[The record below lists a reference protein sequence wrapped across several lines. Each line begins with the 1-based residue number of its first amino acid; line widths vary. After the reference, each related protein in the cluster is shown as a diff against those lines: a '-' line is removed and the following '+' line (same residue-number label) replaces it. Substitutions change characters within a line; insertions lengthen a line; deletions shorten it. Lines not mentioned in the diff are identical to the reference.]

1 MSSVPFTPFS
11 IGSVPFVGGL
21 SLLISLALVTPFLPE
36 IDLDRDAADL
46 VCVGRSFLLL
56 ELCESDLGFS
66 PLAEEDVSDLLD
78 RKLRL
83 SAGIVFESFAEL
95 RTELLQSL
103 IEAQGWK
110 TGAGTIREDLGFN
123 TSIQMR
129 WIVVGGQTL

>member
-21 SLLISLALVTPFLPE
+21 LLLISLALVTPFFPE
-36 IDLDRDAADL
+36 IDFDRDAADL

-83 SAGIVFESFAEL
+83 SAGIVFEASPSYAPGSC
-95 RTELLQSL
+95 R
-103 IEAQGWK
+103 A
-110 TGAGTIREDLGFN
+110 
-123 TSIQMR
+123 
-129 WIVVGGQTL
+129 

>member
-1 MSSVPFTPFS
+1 MSSAPFTPFS

-83 SAGIVFESFAEL
+83 SAGIVFEALPGYAPDSCRA
-95 RTELLQSL
+95 
-103 IEAQGWK
+103 
-110 TGAGTIREDLGFN
+110 
-123 TSIQMR
+123 
-129 WIVVGGQTL
+129 

>member
-56 ELCESDLGFS
+56 EPCESDLGFS

-83 SAGIVFESFAEL
+83 SAGIVFEASPGYTPDSCRA
-95 RTELLQSL
+95 
-103 IEAQGWK
+103 
-110 TGAGTIREDLGFN
+110 
-123 TSIQMR
+123 
-129 WIVVGGQTL
+129 

>member
-21 SLLISLALVTPFLPE
+21 LLLISLALVTPFLPE

-95 RTELLQSL
+95 RTGLLQSL
-103 IEAQGWK
+103 IETQGWK
-110 TGAGTIREDLGFN
+110 TGAGTIRNDLGFN
-123 TSIQMR
+123 NSIQMH
-129 WIVVGGQTL
+129 WIVVGGQAL

>member
-1 MSSVPFTPFS
+1 MSSAPFIPFS

-21 SLLISLALVTPFLPE
+21 LLLISLALVTPFFPE
-36 IDLDRDAADL
+36 IDFDRDAADL

-83 SAGIVFESFAEL
+83 SAGIVF
-95 RTELLQSL
+95 
-103 IEAQGWK
+103 
-110 TGAGTIREDLGFN
+110 
-123 TSIQMR
+123 
-129 WIVVGGQTL
+129 